1 MLGSFPKSPPGRM
14 RAVAAAYEVTMETH
28 IPARRS
34 CNAIQAEQPG
44 DNGSKSAKH
53 WSAKCSTFLARS
65 ISATSPF
72 VLDVTL
78 SKMRKRSTN
87 HGRSDEGEMPCASH
101 DVTCSPAASAP

>member
-1 MLGSFPKSPPGRM
+1 M
-14 RAVAAAYEVTMETH
+14 RAVEEHTSFSIENH
-28 IPARRS
+28 IRARSDR
-34 CNAIQAEQPG
+34 AIQTEQPG
-44 DNGSKSAKH
+44 DYGSRFAEH

-65 ISATSPF
+65 ITATGPF

-78 SKMRKRSTN
+78 SKMHKRSTN

>member
-1 MLGSFPKSPPGRM
+1 MLAPFPNIRPGRM
-14 RAVAAAYEVTMETH
+14 RAVEEHTSFSIENH
-28 IPARRS
+28 IRAQRS
-34 CNAIQAEQPG
+34 CNPDRTAG
-44 DNGSKSAKH
+44 DYGSKFAEH

-65 ISATSPF
+65 ITAAGPF

-87 HGRSDEGEMPCASH
+87 HGRSDEGEMPCGSH